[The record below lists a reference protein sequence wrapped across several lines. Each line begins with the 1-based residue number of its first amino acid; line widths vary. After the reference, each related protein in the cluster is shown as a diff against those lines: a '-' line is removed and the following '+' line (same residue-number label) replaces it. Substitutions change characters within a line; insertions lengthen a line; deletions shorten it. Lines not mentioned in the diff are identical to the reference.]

1 MTFSLLPSRRPPVKR
16 AFRALRR
23 RFRFGRDL
31 RQPAP
36 DQIIPGGMEAITSY
50 FDMRESRY
58 NNIQAVVPRG
68 RIDFQAMKAKRLPDS
83 DATIQ
88 RRHTQDAR
96 AKYADLCLEF
106 PGQPELF
113 AFHALIMA
121 LLRRRNCPPRIRK
134 LFFRLWEEEGAFL
147 AAQLPVRWL
156 ISSATTFAEIG
167 ATPEQRLAGNA
178 FSVVFDLIKLHDSER
193 RLSGQPNSVPFP
205 LNAPDDRYPL
215 AFDLDPY
222 SMPDGDL
229 EITLLMRLNKL
240 AEADAV
246 FRPLGTRLMT
256 LLMTD
261 NRTVFARIQA
271 YKAPNSRR
279 GNRGKTDNN
288 MGRRKHV

>member
-23 RFRFGRDL
+23 RFRFGRAL

-36 DQIIPGGMEAITSY
+36 DQIIPGGMETILTY

-58 NNIQAVVPRG
+58 RNIQSVVPRG
-68 RIDFQAMKAKRLPDS
+68 HVDFQAMTTKRLPDS
-83 DATIQ
+83 DAPIK
-88 RRHTQDAR
+88 RRHTQNAR
-96 AKYADLCLEF
+96 VKYEDLCIEF
-106 PGQPELF
+106 AGQPELL

-121 LLRRRNCPPRIRK
+121 LLRRRNCPPRIKK
-134 LFFRLWEEEGAFL
+134 LFFRMWREEGAFL

-156 ISSATTFAEIG
+156 VSSATTFAEIG
-167 ATPEQRLAGNA
+167 ATPEQRLAGNS
-178 FSVVFDLIKLHDSER
+178 FSLVFDLIKLHDSER
-193 RLSGQPNSVPFP
+193 RLSGQPNPLPFP

-229 EITLLMRLNKL
+229 EITLLMRLKKL
-240 AEADAV
+240 AEADEV
-246 FRPLGTRLMT
+246 FQPLGARLLT

-261 NRTVFARIQA
+261 NRTVFARIQS
-271 YKAPNSRR
+271 YKAPNLRR
-279 GNRGKTDNN
+279 GNRGKTDNK
-288 MGRRKHV
+288 MGRGKHV